1 MRHHREIIPRSFL
14 PLPGP
19 VTRHPVFFFSLPFS
33 FLLFFSLSL
42 LLLFFFPLT
51 INSSISPITG
61 CRSISSSI
69 LILITLISIALL
81 FFTISPSTTLLLSL

>member
-42 LLLFFFPLT
+42 LLFFFPLT
-51 INSSISPITG
+51 INTSISPITG